1 MNPFE
6 KLGMK
11 EVADVM
17 FIALSDEGTGP
28 NDVKKHDVVLY
39 LDTLKVSTIDITAEE
54 AEARG
59 GKGNPALISWD
70 FGKEIAVSLDDAVFS
85 MTSLQF
91 MTGGKKT
98 TTGTVE
104 VHKTKLLET
113 ADDITAAG
121 NRYSWVT
128 PAGIRGSHDTTAT
141 DPVTTPLVYNVALNG
156 TRIFYTETQAATAA
170 HEIVINAENFPGT
183 YKVIGD
189 TIVRDTDG
197 VDHPFQF
204 VIPKAKVGSE
214 VSFAMETDGD
224 PAVFSMSLKVLRN
237 DDKEMLKLIKY
248 EKEKVAT

>member
-28 NDVKKHDVVLY
+28 NDVKKDDVVLF

-70 FGKEIAVSLDDAVFS
+70 FGKEISVSLDDAVFS
-85 MTSLQF
+85 MASLQF

-98 TTGTVE
+98 KTGDVTVYKNR
-104 VHKTKLLET
+104 VQKGL
-113 ADDITAAG
+113 ADPAALPSAYQWIDAEG
-121 NRYSWVT
+121 NRK
-128 PAGIRGSHDTTAT
+128 TTAPET
-141 DPVTTPLVYNVALNG
+141 GDYPVQ
-156 TRIFYTETQAATAA
+156 IFYTEKQAAVTAA

-183 YKVIGD
+183 YKVVGS
-189 TIVRDTDG
+189 TYVRNTDG
-197 VDHPFQF
+197 VDYPFHF
-204 VIPKAKVGSE
+204 IIPKAKVGSE
-214 VSFAMETDGD
+214 ISFAMETDGD
-224 PAVFSMSLKVLRN
+224 PAVFSMSLKVLR
-237 DDKEMLKLIKY
+237 DESGEMLRLVRDS
-248 EKEKVAT
+248 EPVSR